1 MDGKGTEQKAQLLI
15 SDGDFVEPTEFEV
28 SCGGFQFSEHP
39 KFVPEYGHS
48 YKVTRP
54 GGKENTKAL
63 FEESKCWPSHICE

>member
-15 SDGDFVEPTEFEV
+15 SDSNFVSPTEFEV

-39 KFVPEYGHS
+39 KFVPEN
-48 YKVTRP
+48 KVISP
-54 GGKENTKAL
+54 GRKDNTKAL